1 MCGWVRE
8 ETRPGTLVFLPA
20 GCADG
25 RGDDG
30 VVCLVAWCH
39 RRRIAGTGRNTGF
52 VVIILAWALEDDVCF
67 AGGGHGVR
75 VDAIDPAAWQAFVE
89 LDPQEARDGEGW
101 RGRSRHVQ
109 RGERRRAGAIK
120 EAEHSVTVSD
130 LISGPL
136 AWAVAVRRPIRTLVL
151 GLGSLAKSPPLGI
164 ENIISMNFHKLNC

>member
-89 LDPQEARDGEGW
+89 LDPQEARDGEAG
-101 RGRSRHVQ
+101 HVTSN
-109 RGERRRAGAIK
+109 AA
-120 EAEHSVTVSD
+120 TD
-130 LISGPL
+130 FFNC
-136 AWAVAVRRPIRTLVL
+136 
-151 GLGSLAKSPPLGI
+151 GLHMFLPKQQLD
-164 ENIISMNFHKLNC
+164 H